1 MDLQAMYELYSS
13 HLSIHK
19 QERFNAIAQNRTRH
33 ITLVLED
40 LYQPQNA
47 SAVLRSAESF
57 GIQDVHVIEN
67 SHAYHHYQSVS
78 KGASKWLTV
87 HRYAE
92 HENNTATCFA
102 KLRQMGYQIA
112 VTHLSEQA
120 IPLEHLPLE
129 KPVAIVMGTELTG
142 ASDFAIANSDY
153 QIQIPMFGFTESL
166 NVATASG
173 IICQEM
179 KTRLN
184 RSNVIWQLS
193 EEEQLAL
200 KIQWARHTVY
210 WWEQLEEIHLL
221 K

>member
-1 MDLQAMYELYSS
+1 MDLQAMYALYSS
-13 HLSIHK
+13 HLSTHK
-19 QERFNAIAQNRTRH
+19 KERFNAIAQNRTRH
-33 ITLVLED
+33 VTLVLED

-57 GIQDVHVIEN
+57 GIQDVHIIEN
-67 SHAYHHYQSVS
+67 NHAYHHYQSVS

-92 HENNTATCFA
+92 QVNNTSSCFEYL
-102 KLRQMGYQIA
+102 KKKGYDIA
-112 VTHLSEQA
+112 VTHLSEEA
-120 IPLEHLPLE
+120 IPLSSLPLE
-129 KPVAIVMGTELTG
+129 KPLAIVMGTELTG
-142 ASDFAIANSDY
+142 ASDFAIANCDH
-153 QIQIPMFGFTESL
+153 QVQIPMFGFTESL

-179 KTRLN
+179 KSRLN
-184 RSNVIWQLS
+184 ESDIRWQLS

-210 WWEQLEEIHLL
+210 WWEQLEETHLL